1 LWRLTLVFS
10 DIAFHRR
17 VPGEL
22 PASQFFFALILIS
35 YLMAGVLS
43 LLFSDPAERLLTI
56 NIFGLR
62 LYLGY
67 IGLILLETSLDILF
81 VWGVLKFFDH
91 SKRFLQTAIAL
102 FGVQA
107 LLGIIRIPV
116 LVWINTA
123 REAGNEPTTGVFI
136 YLALFLWTIDVAG
149 FILAKAIQRT
159 YVVGVLITIGYV
171 MVSFSLRDYMFPI
184 TG

>member
-1 LWRLTLVFS
+1 MWRLTLVFS

-17 VPGEL
+17 GPGEL

-35 YLMAGVLS
+35 YLMVGLLS
-43 LLFSDPAERLLTI
+43 LLFSEPAERLLVI
-56 NIFGLR
+56 NIFGFR

-67 IGLILLETSLDILF
+67 IGLIILETFLDILF

-91 SKRFLQTAIAL
+91 SKRFLQTATAL

-107 LLGIIRIPV
+107 LLGVIRIPV
-116 LVWINTA
+116 LVWIEA
-123 REAGNEPTTGVFI
+123 VREAGNEPTTGVFI

-149 FILAKAIQRT
+149 FILAKAIQSA
-159 YVVGVLITIGYV
+159 YFVGASIAIGYV
-171 MVSFSLRDYMFPI
+171 MVSFSLRDYIFPV